1 MRLPRLRDDRLSG
14 NRYFSLTITRVSH
27 DCPLSLSLSSINALR
42 FSPMNRCIDG
52 KYWKLFATYRETISS
67 RDPVSCRPWPR
78 NGRTFCRTARGT
90 RATGCPLPAE
100 AKWPDSGACRS
111 PLGSPARWI
120 RPMAR
125 KKTSKSY
132 PISKLPSKRNIST
145 FFNDLS
151 FFLLRSACGWIDRE
165 RERETRDRSDRRF
178 SETRNRVRNDG
189 GFRRAECSRHRMR
202 LIAPLPT
209 RR

>member
-1 MRLPRLRDDRLSG
+1 MRLPRLRDDRFSG

-27 DCPLSLSLSSINALR
+27 DCPLSLSLSLSSINALR

-132 PISKLPSKRNIST
+132 PISKLPSETKHLD
-145 FFNDLS
+145 FF
-151 FFLLRSACGWIDRE
+151 
-165 RERETRDRSDRRF
+165 
-178 SETRNRVRNDG
+178 
-189 GFRRAECSRHRMR
+189 
-202 LIAPLPT
+202 
-209 RR
+209 